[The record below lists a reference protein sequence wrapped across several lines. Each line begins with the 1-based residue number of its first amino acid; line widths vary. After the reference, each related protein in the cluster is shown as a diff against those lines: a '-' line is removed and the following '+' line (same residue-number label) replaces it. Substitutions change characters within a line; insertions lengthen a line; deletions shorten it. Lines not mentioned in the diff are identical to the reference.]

1 MKVDCRVKIQGEDHH
16 VRIEIPSNLQREIAD
31 GLREFAIRTAYLEHF
46 GYLPRGVINIM
57 DGVPRKA
64 PGVPRKGGHSG

>member
-16 VRIEIPSNLQREIAD
+16 VRIEIPADRQREIAD
-31 GLREFAIRTAYLEHF
+31 RLREFAIRTAYLEHY

-57 DGVPRKA
+57 DGVPSEA
-64 PGVPRKGGHSG
+64 PGVPRKAGDSG